1 MKWGVSMLKIDA
13 KTFNP
18 EILYIFD
25 AESKD
30 RFQGK
35 NHHHDFVEM
44 SVIVSGE
51 IFYNIEGNT
60 TRLSEQTVVLFNP
73 GISHYEY
80 SDTGMR
86 NVQIHIGIRNFNV
99 DRFPKDYFP
108 ITNPIIKLS
117 EHNHSF
123 FDTCQEILIEREQS
137 KAGSELLLK
146 SLVLKLF
153 VLLLRDAA
161 MLPLTESSLL
171 LTEEEKEKISLVDEV
186 VLFLENHYMEDITV
200 NQIAQHFYTSPASL
214 SRIFKDHTGETLI
227 NYLIQ
232 LRLSKAK
239 EIIEEDIAISIRQ
252 ISKLV
257 GYEDAYYFSKLFKK
271 YYGKPPTL
279 FQKEMKF
286 K

>member
-1 MKWGVSMLKIDA
+1 MLKIDA

>member
-1 MKWGVSMLKIDA
+1 MLKIDA

-25 AESKD
+25 AKAKG

-35 NHHHDFVEM
+35 NHHHDFVEL
-44 SVIVSGE
+44 SVLFSGE
-51 IFYNIEGNT
+51 IFYNIEGT
-60 TRLSEQTVVLFNP
+60 SSHLTEQTVMLLNP

-80 SDTGMR
+80 SDEGME
-86 NVQIHIGIRNFNV
+86 NVQIHIGIRNFNI

-108 ITNPIIKLS
+108 IDNPIIKLS
-117 EHNHSF
+117 DHHSSF
-123 FDTCQEILIEREQS
+123 FDTCQEIISEREQS

-146 SLVLKLF
+146 SLVLKLV
-153 VLLLRDAA
+153 VLLFRDAA

-171 LTEEEKEKISLVDEV
+171 LTEEEKDKINLAEEV
-186 VLFLENHYMEDITV
+186 ILFLENNYMEDVTV
-200 NQIAQHFYTSPASL
+200 NQIAQHFYISPASL

-239 EIIEEDIAISIRQ
+239 EIIEEDIEISIRQ

>member
-1 MKWGVSMLKIDA
+1 MKWGVKMLKIDA

-25 AESKD
+25 AESTGGYK
-30 RFQGK
+30 GK

-44 SVIVSGE
+44 SVLVSGE
-51 IFYNIEGNT
+51 IFYNIEGNISH
-60 TRLSEQTVVLFNP
+60 LNEQTVLLLNP
-73 GISHYEY
+73 GMSHYEY
-80 SDTGMR
+80 SDVGMK
-86 NVQIHIGIRNFNV
+86 NVQIHIGIRNFNI

-108 ITNPIIKLS
+108 IINPVITLS
-117 EHNHSF
+117 EHNQAF
-123 FDTCQEILIEREQS
+123 FDTCQEILTEREQS

-161 MLPLTESSLL
+161 MLPLTDSSLL
-171 LTEEEKEKISLVDEV
+171 LTEKEKEKISLVDEV
-186 VLFLENHYMEDITV
+186 IQYLELNYMEDITV
-200 NQIAQHFYTSPASL
+200 NQIAHHFYTSPASL
-214 SRIFKDHTGETLI
+214 SRIFKDRTGETLI

-239 EIIEEDIAISIRQ
+239 DIIEEDMEISIRQ

>member
-1 MKWGVSMLKIDA
+1 MLKIDA
-13 KTFNP
+13 KIFNP

-25 AESKD
+25 AQSKGS
-30 RFQGK
+30 FCSK

-51 IFYNIEGNT
+51 IFYNIEGKATHLN
-60 TRLSEQTVVLFNP
+60 EQTVVLFNP

-80 SDTGMR
+80 SDAEMS
-86 NVQIHIGIRNFNV
+86 NVQLHIGIRNFNI

-117 EHNHSF
+117 EHNSAF
-123 FDTCQEILIEREQS
+123 FETCQEILLEREQS
-137 KAGSELLLK
+137 KQGSELLLK

-153 VLLLRDAA
+153 VLLLRDAP
-161 MLPLTESSLL
+161 MVPLTESSLL
-171 LTEEEKEKISLVDEV
+171 LTKEEQEKISLVDEV
-186 VLFLENHYMEDITV
+186 VHYLENNYMEDITV
-200 NQIAQHFYTSPASL
+200 NQIAHHFYTSPASL
-214 SRIFKDHTGETLI
+214 SRMFKDRTGETLI

-239 EIIEEDIAISIRQ
+239 EIIEEDMEISIRQ

>member
-1 MKWGVSMLKIDA
+1 MLKIDA

-18 EILYIFD
+18 EMLYIFD
-25 AESKD
+25 ARSEGN
-30 RFQGK
+30 FHGK
-35 NHHHDFVEM
+35 NHHHDFVEL
-44 SVIVSGE
+44 SVIVSGK
-51 IFYNIEGNT
+51 IFYTIEGKT
-60 TRLSEQTVVLFNP
+60 TLIDEPTVVLLNP

-80 SDTGMR
+80 STAEMKS
-86 NVQIHIGIRNFNV
+86 VQIHIGIRNFNI

-117 EHNHSF
+117 DLNSSF
-123 FDTCQEILIEREQS
+123 FDACQEILIEREQS

-161 MLPLTESSLL
+161 MLPLTESPLL
-171 LTEEEKEKISLVDEV
+171 LTEEEQDKISLVDEV
-186 VLFLENHYMEDITV
+186 ILYLENNYMEDITV
-200 NQIAQHFYTSPASL
+200 NQIAHHFYTSPASL

-239 EIIEEDIAISIRQ
+239 EIIEEDIEISIRQ